1 MNIVTE
7 KWECRVADALF
18 DGECTAS
25 DLSRKAHL
33 SIGTIRN
40 ILGSLI
46 NKGEVENRIVSDRSG
61 EPGRIQTL
69 YSLVR
74 TQRKRA

>member
-1 MNIVTE
+1 MNVIKE

-18 DGECTAS
+18 EGECTAS
-25 DLSRKAHL
+25 DISRKAHL
-33 SIGTIRN
+33 SIGTVRN

-46 NKGEVENRIVSDRSG
+46 NKGEVENRVAPDRSG
-61 EPGRIQTL
+61 EMGRIQTL